1 MRFEPGAEI
10 GQISADFESGRFAK
24 VSFKPDAGSLL
35 IGKAYAEALIFQEV
49 KIHMPLITLTE
60 TISKKIEIP
69 MDTLYEL
76 VDSLPEDERKKLL
89 QRLKAKPV
97 KLKRFKKAKIDAIL
111 ADFTATNSYEEG
123 FLKDLEEGLKKS
135 SVYQ

>member
-1 MRFEPGAEI
+1 
-10 GQISADFESGRFAK
+10 
-24 VSFKPDAGSLL
+24 
-35 IGKAYAEALIFQEV
+35 
-49 KIHMPLITLTE
+49 MPQITLKE

-76 VDSLPEDERKKLL
+76 VDSLSEEERRKLL

-97 KLKRFKKAKIDAIL
+97 RLKRFKKAKIDAIL
-111 ADFTATNSYEEG
+111 ADFAGTNLYEEG